1 MGNLL
6 KRLSYLA
13 VLGFPL
19 SVLSKRLGVF
29 GWEVG
34 LTGVKY
40 TLFLAAVVFLL
51 SLVCWLA
58 QRESNPKGSKAAK
71 LAMILSL
78 LPLLGIGWQIV
89 QVKRQ
94 SLPSIHNIST
104 DTINPPQFSRI
115 AELRTKEDNSLEYQ
129 TSLLADVQTKAYPN
143 IKTLITDLTAREAHR
158 IALGMA
164 SYFDWD
170 IVSENVVAG
179 LIEATETTQL
189 WAFKDDVVIRITE
202 RPQGG
207 SAIDMRSV
215 SRVGISDLGAN
226 AKRIEKFMAE
236 FQAREDKRLDG

>member
-19 SVLSKRLGVF
+19 SVLGTRLGAF
-29 GWEVG
+29 DFSISFVG
-34 LTGVKY
+34 IRY
-40 TLFLAAVVFLL
+40 TLFLAAAIFVV
-51 SLVCWLA
+51 SLIYWLI
-58 QRESNPKGSKAAK
+58 QRESNPQGSKAAR

-78 LPLLGIGWQIV
+78 LPLLGIGTQIV
-89 QVKRQ
+89 VAR
-94 SLPSIHNIST
+94 SVPAIHNIST
-104 DTINPPQFSRI
+104 DTINPPQFEHI
-115 AELRTKEDNSLEYQ
+115 AELRTKDDNSLEYQ

-143 IKTLITDLTAREAHR
+143 VKTLVTELTPLQAHR
-158 IALGMA
+158 IALGIV

-170 IVSENVVAG
+170 MVAENAVAG
-179 LIEATETTQL
+179 VIEATEITKL

-202 RPQGG
+202 RLEGG

-215 SRVGISDLGAN
+215 SRIGISDLGAN

-236 FQAREDKRLDG
+236 FQAREDKQIDG